1 MKCRDRHLWALAL
14 CGLRRGEIAGL
25 RWANV
30 DLNPKTVTVSENR
43 MTVGKEIMTGT
54 PKSKASTRTLP
65 MPNEVSEGHASSF
78 NDMFAMVSVAPWCP
92 LRSPYGT
99 IE

>member
-1 MKCRDRHLWALAL
+1 
-14 CGLRRGEIAGL
+14 
-25 RWANV
+25 
-30 DLNPKTVTVSENR
+30 
-43 MTVGKEIMTGT
+43 MTGT